1 MPTPPLL
8 FVYNADS
15 GVLNALKDL
24 WIKTVTPERY
34 ECQLCA
40 VTYGPTGM
48 KREWRRFVAG
58 LSSEVLSA
66 NRAADD
72 GLEAPVGF
80 LHRDELA
87 ARYGLTG
94 VPLPAAFLLVDGQPQ
109 PWLSAEQLNACRSL
123 SDLKTLVQNS
133 LPAGTTARQ
142 DAPQGA
148 GRVSS

>member
-40 VTYGPTGM
+40 VTYGLAGM
-48 KREWRRFVAG
+48 KREWRSFVAG
-58 LSSEVLSA
+58 LASDVLPA
-66 NRAADD
+66 NGVAGSPPETR
-72 GLEAPVGF
+72 VRF
-80 LHRDELA
+80 LHKDELA
-87 ARYGLTG
+87 VQYGLTG
-94 VPLPAAFLLVDGQPQ
+94 VPLPAAFMLVDGQPQ
-109 PWLSAEQLNACRSL
+109 PWLSAEQLNACRTL

-142 DAPQGA
+142 GAPQVA
-148 GRVSS
+148 GRVNS

>member
-58 LSSEVLSA
+58 LSANSA
-66 NRAADD
+66 AGD
-72 GLEAPVGF
+72 GPETRVRF
-80 LHRDELA
+80 LHKDELA
-87 ARYGLTG
+87 AQYGLTG
-94 VPLPAAFLLVDGQPQ
+94 PPLPAAFVLVGGQPQ

-133 LPAGTTARQ
+133 LPPGTTARQ
-142 DAPQGA
+142 GAPQVV
-148 GRVSS
+148 GRVNS